1 LNRPASPLLHDYK
14 PSATRK
20 PAKSKA
26 IWWFVAGLGI
36 PLLGIA
42 LVTGLSTNDPL
53 PPISDT
59 PVMTSANTVALPV
72 DEMDAAAITS
82 DVLEPEIEVEPEL
95 DYDRLTLT
103 VGRGDTMEKLFRKN
117 SLSISHLMQIAQLDE
132 AKQRFRRIK
141 PGDVFEVEHDN
152 GQVFGLHS
160 KLDLTTAL
168 QIDRV
173 DDTFTAQIIER
184 PVERRKRHA
193 YGVIESSLFES
204 AAQAGLSDKTIM
216 NVAGIFAWDVDF
228 ILDIRSGDNYYVQ
241 FEEIW
246 QDGEYVTDGE
256 IIAAEFNNN
265 GRQIQAVRFKD
276 GENNTDYF
284 TPEGDSVRKAFIR
297 APVDFTRISS
307 NFNPKRRH
315 PILNTIRAHRGV
327 DYAAPRGTPI
337 KAAGDGKVIFRGT
350 KSGYG
355 RVVILQH
362 GGNITTL
369 YAHMSGYDA
378 KAKLSTRVRQGQT
391 IGYVGMTGLAT
402 ANHLHYEYRLNGV
415 HRNPRTVSLPDAEP
429 IADQYREQFLT
440 EAAPILE
447 ELERF
452 KSTQVA
458 SIAFDAP

>member
-14 PSATRK
+14 PSAARK
-20 PAKSKA
+20 PATYKA
-26 IWWFVAGLGI
+26 LWWFAAGVGI

-42 LVTGLSTNDPL
+42 LVTGLSTDNPL
-53 PPISDT
+53 PPVSDT
-59 PVMTSANTVALPV
+59 PVMTSSNSVALPV

-82 DVLEPEIEVEPEL
+82 DVLEPEILVEPEPEF
-95 DYDRLTLT
+95 DKLTLT
-103 VGRGDTMEKLFRKN
+103 VGRGDTMEKLFRENK
-117 SLSISHLMQIAQLDE
+117 LDIGHLMQIAQLDE
-132 AKQRFRRIK
+132 AKQRFRRLK
-141 PGDVFEVEHDN
+141 PGDQFEVEHEE
-152 GQVFGLHS
+152 GQVVSLYS
-160 KLDLTTAL
+160 KLDLTSAL
-168 QIDRV
+168 QINRL
-173 DDTFTAQIIER
+173 DDSFVAQIIEH
-184 PVERRKRHA
+184 PIELRKRHA
-193 YGVIESSLFES
+193 YGVIENSLFES

-241 FEEIW
+241 YEEVW
-246 QDGEYVTDGE
+246 QDGEFVTDGE
-256 IIAAEFNNN
+256 IIAAEFNND

-355 RVVILQH
+355 RVVIVQH

-369 YAHMSGYDA
+369 YAHMSSYAA
-378 KAKLSTRVRQGQT
+378 KARLGTRVRQGQT
-391 IGYVGMTGLAT
+391 IGFVGMTGLAT

-429 IADQYREQFLT
+429 IAEKYRQQFLT
-440 EAAPILE
+440 EAAPILR
-447 ELERF
+447 ELENF

-458 SIAFDAP
+458 SIAYDAP